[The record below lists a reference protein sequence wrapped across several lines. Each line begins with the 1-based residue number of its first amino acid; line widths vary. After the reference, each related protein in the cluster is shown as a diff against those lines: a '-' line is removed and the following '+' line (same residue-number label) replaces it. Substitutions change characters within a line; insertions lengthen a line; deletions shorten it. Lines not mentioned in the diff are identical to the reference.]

1 MTVSNFT
8 SRSYGPNGWQRM
20 LVGDDSSSPVVAK
33 PAIIYVPGGGW
44 GLRDPLPFTDV
55 ATSTFTDPVSWAV
68 QNPLGAGSPAE
79 NDHRLFVLNVASD
92 ANQSRA
98 ATGVTAG
105 GNNPTGIAS
114 NTTLSASIGFGD
126 TSLAV
131 AVRGNLFP
139 KGGYIKINSEIIKY
153 TAIDETVDPPLL
165 TGLSRAQ
172 AGTTGSPHT
181 AGDAVTAQYWV
192 EGEYYPSGTILRGVY
207 RARRGHT
214 STAGSNQP
222 GDVLESATTTQVAA
236 GGTTFP
242 VADGTVY
249 AGVDEVS
256 IGGVDGAYAGTNVGA
271 LTTSSSSVTVTST
284 AGFPDSGVLRLNTIS
299 GVASGITEYA
309 YYTSKT
315 ATTFTFGA
323 NRGWKGAVLT
333 EGNAGEIELYLAG
346 DTLSITNIVGNDLTV
361 INNSV
366 HNIDWP
372 SGFLVAV
379 PSDYYW
385 ENIGTQLDEA
395 AGVQRIP
402 GRGEGTPA
410 YAAQAALDVQLAVS
424 HIRKNAAELNV
435 DPGKITV
442 YGSSAGGHAV
452 AIAAYGPDLIR
463 TAPVDPRSINAGR
476 MGDGRPNAVMLD
488 ITPAFLNEYVT
499 TNVGNNGLFL
509 AFMRD
514 AYGIKSQ
521 GLGFSAW
528 QDYPEDY
535 KKSLD
540 GAALISATRKTLP
553 TIFISTAFKYSD
565 RSPSQ
570 VQNGA
575 AAPTAWNS
583 GTAYTQ
589 YDTVAYNNKFWIA
602 QGASTNSEP
611 GTNYDNWAQAGGGG
625 SLSPEVHHAYNGWR
639 YMRELEDAGETQLRL
654 ITADDLDP
662 AVRDV
667 RVYTQVPTDPSDEGS
682 VSTNYTVTSVASA
695 PKAALVTVGNAILAE
710 LAGFLGI

>member
-1 MTVSNFT
+1 
-8 SRSYGPNGWQRM
+8 M
-20 LVGDDSSSPVVAK
+20 LVGDDNTSTTK

-55 ATSTFTDPVSWAV
+55 LTSTFTDPVSWAV
-68 QNPLGAGSPAE
+68 QNPLDAGSPAE
-79 NDHRLFVLNVASD
+79 DDHRLFVLNVASD

-98 ATGVTAG
+98 ATSVTAG

-114 NTTLSASIGFGD
+114 NTTLSASIGSAD

-131 AVRGNLFP
+131 AARGNLFP
-139 KGGYIKINSEIIKY
+139 KGGYVKVNSEIIQY
-153 TAIDETVDPPLL
+153 AAIDETVEPPLL
-165 TGLSRAQ
+165 TGLVRGQ
-172 AGTTGSPHT
+172 AGTTGSSHT
-181 AGDAVTAQYWV
+181 AGDAVVAQYWV
-192 EGEYYPSGTILRGVY
+192 EGEYYPSGTILRGLY

-214 STAGSNQP
+214 SVAGENQP
-222 GDVLESATTTQVAA
+222 GDVIDSPTTSLVSA

-242 VADGTVY
+242 VTDSSLFTGIP
-249 AGVDEVS
+249 EVS
-256 IGGVDGAYAGTNVGA
+256 IGGVDGTFGGTNTGGISF
-271 LTTSSSSVTVTST
+271 SSTDLSIAST
-284 AGFPDSGVLRLNTIS
+284 AAFPDTGILRLVTIS
-299 GVASGITEYA
+299 GSSAGVIEYA

-315 ATTFTFGA
+315 ATQFTFGP
-323 NRGWKGAVLT
+323 NRGWKNSVST
-333 EGNAGEIELYLAG
+333 EGGVGSIEVYLAA
-346 DTLSITNIVGNDLTV
+346 DTLSVTGISGNDLTV
-361 INNSV
+361 VNNSV
-366 HNIDWP
+366 HGVDWP
-372 SGFLVAV
+372 SGFDVAV
-379 PSDYYW
+379 PPDFYW
-385 ENIGTQLDEA
+385 ENIGAELDEA
-395 AGVQRIP
+395 AGVQRIR

-424 HIRKNAAELNV
+424 HVRKNAAALNV
-435 DPGKITV
+435 DPDKITI

-463 TAPVDPRSINAGR
+463 TAPVDPRAINAGR

-521 GLGFSAW
+521 SLGFSAW
-528 QDYPEDY
+528 QDYPEDF

-540 GAALISATRKTLP
+540 GAALISTTRKTLP
-553 TIFISTAFKYSD
+553 TIFISTGFKYSD
-565 RSPSQ
+565 RSASQ

-575 AAPTAWNS
+575 AVPAAWNS
-583 GTAYTQ
+583 GTT
-589 YDTVAYNNKFWIA
+589 YNQHDAVIHDSKFWIA
-602 QGASTNSEP
+602 QQASTGSTP
-611 GTNYDNWAQAGGGG
+611 GTNYDNWAQAGGNGA
-625 SLSPEVHHAYNGWR
+625 LSPEVHHAYNGWR
-639 YMRELEDAGETQLRL
+639 YMRELSAAGETQVRL

-667 RVYTQVPTDPSDEGS
+667 RVYTQVPADATDEGT
-682 VSTNYTVTSVASA
+682 VNTDYTVTAVSST
-695 PKAALVTVGNAILAE
+695 PKAALVTVGNAILTE